1 MEIENNLNKLVSY
14 QRNTWAAFTREI
26 AINEVLFDI
35 KSQKYK
41 YTIDKLRNYINE
53 GDIEAY
59 KAEKLRLPA
68 VTFCGT
74 FDIERKKSRLKM
86 YNSLIVIDIDK
97 LDIEKL
103 NNHIEILSTDEYV
116 FSYWISP
123 SNNGIKGL
131 VSMEFSV
138 NISNKVDSAH
148 KSAFCKLSNYFF
160 NKYEIQLDSSG
171 NDTTRLCYVSHDENL
186 VVKKH
191 ITNFEITEA
200 DLSIVYDEKKY
211 TDGNEKTKKANKS
224 NSFHNPEGRNKN
236 IHRKEIKE
244 FINYL
249 SKKNIAIT
257 SEYENR
263 YRIAYAIS
271 NTFTYDIGLRYFLKL
286 CKINNSTYN
295 EEKCVRLL
303 DYCYENNTGW
313 TKFNYIENIV
323 KEKGYFKNKGESG
336 FVVGANK

>member
-1 MEIENNLNKLVSY
+1 MNIDECLSKLVSY
-14 QRNTWAAFTREI
+14 QRNTWAPFTREI
-26 AINEVLFDI
+26 QINEILFDI

-41 YTIDKLRNYINE
+41 FIIDKLRNFINE

-74 FDIERKKSRLKM
+74 FDIERKKSSLKV

-103 NNHIEILSTDEYV
+103 NNHIEILSKDNYV

-131 VSMEFSV
+131 VSLEFNV
-138 NISNKVDSAH
+138 DISSKVDFAH
-148 KSAFCKLSNYFF
+148 KSAFYKLSDYFL

-171 NDTTRLCYVSHDENL
+171 NDTTRLCYVSYDEKL
-186 VVKKH
+186 VIKGH
-191 ITNFEITEA
+191 ITNFKISEA
-200 DLSIVYDEKKY
+200 DLNIIYDEKKY
-211 TDGNEKTKKANKS
+211 IVGNEKIKKAIKS
-224 NSFHNPEGRNKN
+224 SAFHNPEGRNKN
-236 IHRKEIKE
+236 THRKEIKE
-244 FINYL
+244 FTNYI
-249 SKKNIAIT
+249 SKNNISIT

-271 NTFTYDIGLRYFLKL
+271 NTFTYDIGLGYFLKL
-286 CKINNSTYN
+286 CKINNPTYN
-295 EEKCVRLL
+295 EENCISLL
-303 DYCYENNTGW
+303 NYCYENNTGW
-313 TKFNYIENIV
+313 TKFNFIENIV
-323 KEKGYFKNKGESG
+323 KENGYLK
-336 FVVGANK
+336 